1 MTNAILPEPPGFDS
15 ISKEEQIEYLQ
26 DLWDSISK
34 SPDDIPVPDSHIELV
49 KRRMAAYRKDPNSAG
64 SAFDVINKLRKE
76 KD

>member
-1 MTNAILPEPPGFDS
+1 MTNAILPDPPGFDS

-34 SPDDIPVPDSHIELV
+34 NPDDIPVPDSHIELV
-49 KRRMAAYRKDPNSAG
+49 KRRMAAYRKNPNSAG
-64 SAFDVINKLRKE
+64 PAFDVINKLQKE